1 MSSSEADTDTVLT
14 ALANRLA
21 RKAEETRPLVVGLT
35 GSVAAGKSTLCTQLT
50 SRLDPGLRVE
60 VISTDGFL
68 LPNDMLNARGLGLR
82 KGFPESYDADGL
94 FATLAALRVGPTRI
108 PGYSHVTYDVD
119 PALERTVERSDI
131 VILEGLGFA
140 PFPDGRSLAD
150 SLDLLIYLDASE
162 GDLETWFSERFLGF
176 WRAAETDPASFYAQ
190 FRHMDEVQADAFG
203 RMVWSRIN
211 LTNLRDHI
219 VLARDRADILLRKD
233 AAHRLQLVRG
243 R

>member
-1 MSSSEADTDTVLT
+1 MSSAETETDTVLT
-14 ALANRLA
+14 ALAHRLV

-35 GSVAAGKSTLCTQLT
+35 GSVAVGKSTLCAHLT
-50 SRLDPGLRVE
+50 PRLDPGLRVE

-68 LPNDMLNARGLGLR
+68 LPNDTLNARGLGLR

-94 FATLAALRVGPTRI
+94 FATLATLRVGPTRI
-108 PGYSHVTYDVD
+108 PGYSHVTYDID
-119 PALERTVERSDI
+119 PALERTLERSDI

-162 GDLETWFSERFLGF
+162 EDLETWFSERFLGF
-176 WRAAETDPASFYAQ
+176 WRAAESDPASFYAQ
-190 FRHMDEVQADAFG
+190 FRHMDEAQADAFG
-203 RMVWSRIN
+203 RMIWSRIN
-211 LTNLRDHI
+211 LPNLRDHI

-233 AAHRLQLVRG
+233 AAHGLQLVRG